1 MIDPEDVDARFAALV
16 ADATLDHPVTPP
28 IRSAAPRGARIL
40 VVRAAH
46 DEVWREIEMRSDL
59 TLDIVHEILQVAFAW
74 PDLHPHLF
82 ESGEQLYIVDD
93 EVEHLG
99 GLSERRM
106 HLGAVLTAAGD
117 QLQYRYEDDVILTL
131 VGAHPAT
138 DEDPAVL
145 VTSASDADL
154 GAINEAFRSE
164 LFSLL
169 LAGVDSRLINM
180 VDRLHETELGHRLA
194 WRLADL
200 LVDRPE
206 LTADERAQALTPYR
220 WFLER
225 AGTEGIEL
233 TAAGYLKP
241 SFVQEAA
248 AILPSMRTWSFGI
261 HREAD
266 VHPVLFF
273 RQEMQR
279 IGLLRKHRGRLL
291 RTRKGAAALRDP
303 DRLWTA
309 VTDSAS
315 AYRLDGYPADEV
327 LLTLLHAATTHG
339 TPIDRSAIA
348 GTLTELGWRL
358 ADGRPPQSHLV
369 GLPSHLP
376 MFVLRE
382 LGEVTSTASSKLVMS
397 PAARALA
404 RDALIAPQ

>member
-1 MIDPEDVDARFAALV
+1 MVI
-16 ADATLDHPVTPP
+16 
-28 IRSAAPRGARIL
+28 
-40 VVRAAH
+40 RAAGP
-46 DEVWREIEMRSDL
+46 EAWREIELRSDL
-59 TLDIVHEILQVAFAW
+59 TLDVVHEILQVAFGW
-74 PDLHPHLF
+74 PDLLPHLF
-82 ESGEQLYIVDD
+82 ESGEQLYVVDD
-93 EVEHLG
+93 EVEPLG
-99 GLSERRM
+99 AISERRM
-106 HLGAVLTAAGD
+106 HLGAVLTLPGD
-117 QLQYRYEDDVILTL
+117 RLEYRYEDEVVLTL
-131 VGAHPAT
+131 VASHPAT
-138 DEDPAVL
+138 YQDPAVL
-145 VTSASDADL
+145 VTLAPDADL
-154 GAINEAFRSE
+154 GAINESFRSE

-180 VDRLHETELGHRLA
+180 VDRLHETDLGHRLA

-200 LVDRPE
+200 LVERPE
-206 LTADERAQALTPYR
+206 LTAEERAQALTPYR

-241 SFVQEAA
+241 SLVRDAA
-248 AILPSMRTWSFGI
+248 GVLPSMSTWIFGI

-266 VHPVLFF
+266 VSPILFF
-273 RQEMQR
+273 RQELQR
-279 IGLLRKHRGRLL
+279 IGLLRKHHGRLL
-291 RTRKGAAALRDP
+291 RTRKGAAALQDP

-339 TPIDRSAIA
+339 TPIDRASIA
-348 GTLTELGWRL
+348 ETLTELGWRH

-382 LGEVTSTASSKLVMS
+382 LGDVTSTASSKLVLS

-404 RDALIAPQ
+404 RDALIAPR